1 MNYYDEE
8 LQELLQQTMREK
20 RLRAKAVDQ
29 PRRWI

>member
-20 RLRAKAVDQ
+20 RLRAKAVDRQ
-29 PRRWI
+29 KN